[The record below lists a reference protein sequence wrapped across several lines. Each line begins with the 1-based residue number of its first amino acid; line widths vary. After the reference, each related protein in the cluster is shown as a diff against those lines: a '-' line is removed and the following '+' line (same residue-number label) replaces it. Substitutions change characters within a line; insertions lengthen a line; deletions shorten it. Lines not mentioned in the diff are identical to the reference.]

1 MKNKPIC
8 KKDFADAFRVLE
20 EQSTTTKDVIE
31 MIDSSP
37 AVSVNEGQNKIDETK
52 DVESE
57 NLEANNK
64 NQVIQI

>member
-1 MKNKPIC
+1 
-8 KKDFADAFRVLE
+8 
-20 EQSTTTKDVIE
+20 